1 MTQLAQNGE
10 FQVAVA
16 FALATAP
23 PIARDRDG
31 AADDGVE
38 PRHVHE
44 GYLLR
49 PAVAARQWVWDRL
62 VAEGVA
68 RFPFPPHGRIPNFAG
83 AEVAA
88 ARLFNI
94 EPWKSATAIK
104 VNPDSPQRPL
114 RAEALRRGITV
125 FVPTPR
131 LRGGFKKLDPRRIPH
146 DRIDEAASLSRGDRW
161 SEEVALADMPRLDAI
176 VCGSVAV
183 TRDGRRCGKGE
194 GYSDLEFSILRELGH
209 PPVPV
214 ATTVHDLQIVA
225 SVPRDPTDQPL
236 SVIATPTHAIRIKRP
251 SAAPTGIDWTRLSPE
266 DLEEMPILAELKRMT
281 TSKA

>member
-1 MTQLAQNGE
+1 M
-10 FQVAVA
+10 
-16 FALATAP
+16 
-23 PIARDRDG
+23 ARDF
-31 AADDGVE
+31 ADKS
-38 PRHVHE
+38 
-44 GYLLR
+44 
-49 PAVAARQWVWDRL
+49 AARQWVWDRL
-62 VAEGVA
+62 SAEGVA

-88 ARLFNI
+88 VRLLDI

-131 LRGGFKKLDPRRIPH
+131 LRGGFKKLDPRRIPP
-146 DRIDEAASLSRGDRW
+146 DKIEAAASLSRGDRW
-161 SEEVALADMPRLDAI
+161 SEEVALADMPGLDAI

-194 GYSDLEFSILRELGH
+194 GYSDLEFAILRELGH

-214 ATTVHDLQIVA
+214 ATTVHDLQVVN

-251 SAAPTGIDWTRLSPE
+251 SAAPTGIDWTRLSVE

-281 TSKA
+281 TSNA

>member
-1 MTQLAQNGE
+1 M
-10 FQVAVA
+10 
-16 FALATAP
+16 
-23 PIARDRDG
+23 ARDFVDKS
-31 AADDGVE
+31 
-38 PRHVHE
+38 
-44 GYLLR
+44 
-49 PAVAARQWVWDRL
+49 AARQWVWDRL

-131 LRGGFKKLDPRRIPH
+131 LRGAFKKLDPHRIPP
-146 DRIDEAASLSRGDRW
+146 DRIHEAASLSRGDRW
-161 SEEVALADMPRLDAI
+161 SEEVALVDMPGLDAI

-194 GYSDLEFSILRELGH
+194 GYSDLEFVILRELGH

-214 ATTVHDLQIVA
+214 ATTVHDLQVVT
-225 SVPRDPTDQPL
+225 SVPRDATDQPL
-236 SVIATPTHAIRIKRP
+236 SVIATPTRVIRIKRP
-251 SAAPTGIDWTRLSPE
+251 SAAPTGIDWSRLSPE

-281 TSKA
+281 TSNA

>member
-1 MTQLAQNGE
+1 M
-10 FQVAVA
+10 
-16 FALATAP
+16 
-23 PIARDRDG
+23 ARDF
-31 AADDGVE
+31 ADKS
-38 PRHVHE
+38 
-44 GYLLR
+44 
-49 PAVAARQWVWDRL
+49 AARQWVWDRL

-88 ARLFNI
+88 ARPFNI

-114 RAEALRRGITV
+114 RAEALRRGIIV

-131 LRGGFKKLDPRRIPH
+131 LRGGFKKLDPRRIPP

-161 SEEVALADMPRLDAI
+161 SEEVALVDMPGLDAI

-194 GYSDLEFSILRELGH
+194 GYSELEFAILRELGH

-214 ATTVHDLQIVA
+214 ATTVHDLQVT
-225 SVPRDPTDQPL
+225 SVPRDPTDRPL
-236 SVIATPTHAIRIKRP
+236 SVIATPTHVIRIKRP

-281 TSKA
+281 TSNA